1 MTQSRR
7 HPFTLILILG
17 ALSTVTPLSIDM
29 YLPAF
34 TQIAAALHCEVAQVA
49 LSISSYFV
57 GFSVGHLF
65 YGPLLDRYG
74 RKRPVYFGLFV
85 YLLASV
91 ACLKSGTIEALI
103 TFRFIQALGACVAE
117 VAAIAM
123 VRDFFPIKEA
133 SKVFSLL
140 MLILGVSPLFAPT
153 IGGLIVTMLGWQWIF
168 ISLMIIVFLVLAVTF
183 FFLPEG
189 HEPDPTISLRLKPIF
204 FGFLEILRE
213 PQFYT
218 YAISGSFAFGGLFV
232 YVAGSPIL
240 FMNIFHISPR
250 VYGEIFALLSVGL
263 IGATQINILL
273 SKYYKSERI
282 YSLAIYAQV
291 LVASF
296 FLLGTLNNWFG
307 LQSLI
312 ATLFVL
318 LSCIGF
324 TYPNAA
330 ALALAP
336 FSRNAGSASALLG
349 FFQIGVGAIASAGVG
364 FFHSNTSLP
373 TVAIL
378 EGTALFGLMIL
389 LVGRKNIV
397 HPVGA
402 HITEEGLINA

>member
-1 MTQSRR
+1 
-7 HPFTLILILG
+7 
-17 ALSTVTPLSIDM
+17 
-29 YLPAF
+29 
-34 TQIAAALHCEVAQVA
+34 
-49 LSISSYFV
+49 
-57 GFSVGHLF
+57 
-65 YGPLLDRYG
+65 
-74 RKRPVYFGLFV
+74 
-85 YLLASV
+85 
-91 ACLKSGTIEALI
+91 
-103 TFRFIQALGACVAE
+103 
-117 VAAIAM
+117 
-123 VRDFFPIKEA
+123 
-133 SKVFSLL
+133 
-140 MLILGVSPLFAPT
+140 
-153 IGGLIVTMLGWQWIF
+153 VTMLGWQWIF